1 MVTETDIELSDGRTL
16 HVYGTSVTDARLTV
30 VWHHGTPNTGA
41 PPEPLLPA
49 AAEQGIRWVSYDR
62 PAYGTSTPLPGRDV
76 ASAAADVASIA
87 DALGIGQ
94 FAVMGHSG
102 GAPHALACAALLP
115 QRVLAAV
122 CASGLAPFH
131 ADGLDWHAGMTH
143 SGVAEHHAAA
153 AGRSALEHY
162 FAVTDFDPEDFT
174 PADHDA
180 LAGAWSWL
188 GSVAALALE
197 GGPDGMVDD
206 NLAYVADWGFHPGD
220 VSAPVLYLHGGED
233 RVVPSAHSEWLA
245 RHTGTAELWIRPAD
259 GHISILSAAPAA
271 VDWLRSQSEPSAK

>member
-1 MVTETDIELSDGRTL
+1 MVTETDVDLSDGRTL
-16 HVYGTSVTDARLTV
+16 HVYDTAADARLTI

-62 PAYGTSTPLPGRDV
+62 PAYGRSTPHPGRDV
-76 ASAAADVASIA
+76 ASAAADVASIV

-115 QRVLAAV
+115 ERVLAAV

-131 ADGLDWHAGMTH
+131 ADGLDWYAGMTA
-143 SGVAEHHAAA
+143 SGVTEHRAAA

-162 FAVTDFDPEDFT
+162 FAVTDFDPEDFS
-174 PADHDA
+174 PVDHAA
-180 LAGAWSWL
+180 LAGPWSWL
-188 GSVAALALE
+188 ATVAGLALE

-206 NLAYVADWGFHPGD
+206 NLAFVADWGFDPGN
-220 VSAPVLYLHGGED
+220 VRAPVLYLHGGGD

-245 RHTGTAELWIRPAD
+245 RRTPTAELWVRPAD
-259 GHISILSAAPAA
+259 GHVSILSAAPAA
-271 VDWLRSQSEPSAK
+271 LDWLCARLR